1 MFPASFDYRRAAT
14 LDEAIQLL
22 AQNADAKL
30 LAGGHS
36 LLPMMKLRLA
46 TPATLVDIGRIAA
59 LKGITE
65 DGDRLSIGALTTHA
79 EIIDSPI
86 VRARCPVMVEAAE
99 NIADPQVR
107 TRGTI
112 GGNVAHADPAS
123 DWPGLVLALDGVIHL
138 KGPGGD
144 RQVDAGAFFVDLL
157 TSDIQAGEIITR
169 IVVRTT
175 GPGVGAY
182 YAKCEH
188 PASGYTVCGAAAV
201 VTMAGGK
208 CSAARLCFNGV
219 TATPLDATAVTGAL
233 VGTSLDAAA
242 LDGAFG
248 HLAIAE
254 PLSDAQSSGEY
265 RAAIA
270 RTLGRRSVAAARDRA
285 AS

>member
-1 MFPASFDYRRAAT
+1 MFPASFDYRRAAS

-59 LKGITE
+59 LKGSAE

-79 EIIDSPI
+79 EIIGL
-86 VRARCPVMVEAAE
+86 
-99 NIADPQVR
+99 ADRSSQVSGAGR
-107 TRGTI
+107 SRREHRRSAGADRGTI

-123 DWPGLVLALDGVIHL
+123 DWPGLVCALDGVIHL

-182 YAKCEH
+182 YAK
-188 PASGYTVCGAAAV
+188 SDI
-201 VTMAGGK
+201 
-208 CSAARLCFNGV
+208 RRR
-219 TATPLDATAVTGAL
+219 ATPV
-233 VGTSLDAAA
+233 AA
-242 LDGAFG
+242 L
-248 HLAIAE
+248 
-254 PLSDAQSSGEY
+254 PRSSRWPAAPARR
-265 RAAIA
+265 RA
-270 RTLGRRSVAAARDRA
+270 S
-285 AS
+285 ASTASRQRLLTPPP